1 MKKLTEI
8 LINPDKI
15 SKIFISREEKRLY
28 YKINTSLFSTI
39 PIFNWFIP
47 SIKVYSK
54 GDNEKEISVESFS
67 GYDSFRLWVRHNN
80 FCFDTVPSVE
90 IFWSQEG
97 EIPLRKK
104 PYMIFY
110 NSDGMDLGKME
121 FKTQDALERA
131 LSELKQLRFV
141 HISDS
146 R

>member
-1 MKKLTEI
+1 MKKLTEV

-28 YKINTSLFSTI
+28 YKINTSLFSTL

-47 SIKVYSK
+47 SIKVIM
-54 GDNEKEISVESFS
+54 KEDENKSVDIIGFS
-67 GYDSFRLWVRHNN
+67 SYDSFKLWVRNN
-80 FCFDTVPSVE
+80 EFSLDTIPGIE

-97 EIPLRKK
+97 EILLRKK
-104 PYMIFY
+104 PFIIFY
-110 NSDGMDLGKME
+110 GLDNKEMGKME